1 MVRSYLQV
9 SLLDAYETDK
19 TCLLKFDT
27 LPGTDILTY
36 LGEKGSYSEQ
46 MLSEITRQVLDA
58 LDYVQW
64 RGKVYLNLEPGN
76 IIVCSGRSLGKTVQ
90 VKLANFETTQ
100 TVEKDGT
107 PIKGT
112 YNFDYAGNLLFTKA
126 QKSLRQGHESLS
138 RNFRIFKTAQL
149 GSGRKSNESFGN
161 AIHHSTRFLRK
172 A

>member
-1 MVRSYLQV
+1 MI
-9 SLLDAYETDK
+9 DAYETDK

-36 LGEKGSYSEQ
+36 LAERTEYSEQ
-46 MLSEITRQVLDA
+46 VLADMTRQTLDG
-58 LDYVQW
+58 LDYIQW

-76 IIVCSGRSLGKTVQ
+76 IIVCSGRSLGKTIQ

-112 YNFDYAGNLLFTKA
+112 YNFDYAGKL
-126 QKSLRQGHESLS
+126 
-138 RNFRIFKTAQL
+138 
-149 GSGRKSNESFGN
+149 
-161 AIHHSTRFLRK
+161 
-172 A
+172 